1 MNFDYV
7 VDNSV
12 VTGWWHA
19 GQATDYTRRLR
30 DLIPNSRIHAPQLWT
45 LEFANVLRKLR
56 VTGRLTDADVGAVV
70 AQVGA
75 ARIIIEPQ
83 VESAAEVLERA
94 LRFDLSAYDAAYL
107 GVALRLRLPI
117 ACKNGALAR
126 AAETAGVGVFQP

>member
-1 MNFDYV
+1 MNFAYV

-19 GQATDYTRRLR
+19 GQATEYTRAVR
-30 DLIPNSRIHAPQLWT
+30 DLIPRSRIHAPQLWT

-56 VTGRLTDADVGAVV
+56 VTGRLTDADVGAIM

-75 ARIIIEPQ
+75 AHIIVEPQ
-83 VESAAEVLERA
+83 TETAPELLERA

-117 ACKNGALAR
+117 ACKDGALAR
-126 AAETAGVGVFQP
+126 AAVAAGVGIFEP